1 MGDATFLYLY
11 LRYNYIVL
19 IKKLIRRSKGMDT
32 MIKCPNCGF
41 EIADVSAGFCPNCG
55 FNLKVARDTQ
65 EAPHSDQQAGQQK
78 MDQQFTQTAVPPV
91 QSVTYPNQGQQS
103 PNVPQDTHH
112 YGFSYVKLY
121 RIVLIIVAVLPTV
134 ASFLSMGLFRG
145 SDGTP
150 GFVMLLLAAIVV
162 GVLIYY
168 FGMFSI
174 KRFENLAIVA
184 KNSTE
189 MVNLKR
195 QERAGR

>member
-1 MGDATFLYLY
+1 
-11 LRYNYIVL
+11 
-19 IKKLIRRSKGMDT
+19 MDT

-41 EIADVSAGFCPNCG
+41 EITDASAGFCPNCG
-55 FNLKVARDTQ
+55 FNLQVARDTQ
-65 EAPHSDQQAGQQK
+65 EDAHSELNAGQQK
-78 MDQQFTQTAVPPV
+78 MDQQYAQSVVPPV
-91 QSVTYPNQGQQS
+91 QSGAYLNQGQQS

-121 RIVLIIVAVLPTV
+121 RIVLIVVAVLPTV
-134 ASFLSMGLFRG
+134 ASFLSMGLFQG
-145 SDGTP
+145 SDGTA

-162 GVLIYY
+162 GLLIYY

-189 MVNLKR
+189 LVNLKR
-195 QERAGR
+195 QEHARR